1 MSRLVK
7 LPANWLTNLSSFAE
21 DSYFRKPENLTVR
34 SKEPFYSAGIMASL
48 LTQIKEQI
56 PTHVD
61 NCSFTS
67 PWKSPLPLGESRHY
81 SVVVYFY
88 SEIWIPISCFSLAE
102 AIALYKK
109 ARLLGKE
116 LLIYP
121 PDLCPYTQTTMEK
134 LEKQFNPKYASIYTT

>member
-1 MSRLVK
+1 VK
-7 LPANWLTNLSSFAE
+7 LPANWLNNFSDCAE
-21 DSYFRKPENLTVR
+21 DSCFRKLENLTVR
-34 SKEPFYSAGIMASL
+34 SKEHFYSAGIMAHL
-48 LTQIKEQI
+48 LTQVKALDL

-61 NCSFTS
+61 KCSFTS
-67 PWKSPLPLGESRHY
+67 PWKSPLPREEYKNY

-116 LLIYP
+116 ILIYP
-121 PDLCPYTQTTMEK
+121 PDLCPYTQTTLEK
-134 LEKQFNPKYASIYTT
+134 LEKQFDPKYSVI